1 MVNVHGL
8 GETQHFHGLKA
19 SSQINSLG
27 KNCIFKVE
35 KSGKHLAKQITR
47 VNIINSEPT
56 DTLDFFFLFL

>member
-8 GETQHFHGLKA
+8 GETQHFHGLKV

-27 KNCIFKVE
+27 KNYIFKVE

-56 DTLDFFFLFL
+56 DTLDIFFLFL